1 MKKDSQILILGSKGL
16 VGSAIKRE
24 LVKLKYK
31 NIIEVGGK
39 SEYDLRIRK
48 NVDDI
53 LDKHKPDYVFSCSAK
68 VGGIIANK
76 TYPAEF
82 IYDNIMINS
91 NIIDSCYKH
100 GVLKMLNLGSS
111 CIYPKNAEQPLSE
124 NSLLT
129 SLLEPTNEPY
139 AISKI
144 AAIKM
149 CNAYNT
155 QYGTNFISVMPTN
168 LYGLNDNYHPQN
180 SHVIPGL
187 IHKIYNAKRNKESHI
202 TLWGTGKPLREFL
215 HSDDLSKACILLMRK
230 YDCVDVGEFINIGS
244 GQEYS
249 ISKIALIIKNII
261 GYEGLIYFDHENP
274 DGTMR
279 KVLDSK
285 RIRDLGWKPEIDI
298 VEGIKQVFKDYKKAL
313 KEI

>member
-24 LVKLKYK
+24 LVKLKYR
-31 NIIEVGGK
+31 NITEVSGK
-39 SEYDLRIRK
+39 SDCDLRIRK
-48 NVDDI
+48 NVDSI

-68 VGGIIANK
+68 VGGILANK

-124 NSLLT
+124 KSLLT

-149 CNAYNT
+149 CNAYNK

-187 IHKIYNAKRNKESHI
+187 IHKIYNAKLNKESNV
-202 TLWGTGKPLREFL
+202 TLWGTGNPLREFL
-215 HSDDLSKACILLMRK
+215 YSDDLAKACILLMKK

-249 ISKIALIIKNII
+249 ISMVANIIKYMI
-261 GYEGLIYFDHENP
+261 GYKGDIIWDDSKP

-279 KVLDSK
+279 KVLNSE
-285 RIRDLGWKPEIDI
+285 RIKLLGWEPKILIGDGLRE
-298 VEGIKQVFKDYKKAL
+298 VFKDYKKAL